1 MKRLSRCRIDKPQA
15 QRGVMKAKLTDEASK
30 SALAKLSGWSDVA
43 GNDVASRVIR
53 ITMPKNRNEAAKQ
66 LRAGL
71 EPCFKLRL
79 IIPIETPGVID
90 DFAQPPAHVAAL
102 VDGVTR
108 LCPFSCSYCCG
119 CWCTPQEKS
128 LTLVHW

>member
-1 MKRLSRCRIDKPQA
+1 
-15 QRGVMKAKLTDEASK
+15 MKALIFQGLGKK
-30 SALAKLSGWSDVA
+30 V
-43 GNDVASRVIR
+43 
-53 ITMPKNRNEAAKQ
+53 PKNRNEAAKQ

-108 LCPFSCSYCCG
+108 LCPFSCSCCCG
-119 CWCTPQEKS
+119 CWCTLQVKLPNVGS
-128 LTLVHW
+128 LVASDVLAPRGSFGVAQ

>member
-53 ITMPKNRNEAAKQ
+53 MSFSHVVHRSA
-66 LRAGL
+66 R
-71 EPCFKLRL
+71 RL
-79 IIPIETPGVID
+79 SFG
-90 DFAQPPAHVAAL
+90 AL
-102 VDGVTR
+102 A
-108 LCPFSCSYCCG
+108 
-119 CWCTPQEKS
+119 
-128 LTLVHW
+128 